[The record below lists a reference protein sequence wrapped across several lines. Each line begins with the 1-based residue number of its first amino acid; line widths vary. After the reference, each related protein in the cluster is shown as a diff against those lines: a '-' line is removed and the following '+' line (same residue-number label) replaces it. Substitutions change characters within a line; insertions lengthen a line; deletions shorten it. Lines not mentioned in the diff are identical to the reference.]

1 MSSSQRLWRPRTA
14 ASVVKW
20 RAVETRAV
28 ATRARSRRGGRR
40 DGRAIAHRRNCGR
53 RRRGCA
59 WRERRKDSARHW
71 DPRGTRQRG
80 ASRRVVAA
88 GPLWQ
93 RAGRTPADPL
103 ARLRLN
109 VNQEDATL
117 LGAMASTHLHAL
129 HTHRAQLLD
138 WTCRLPSLP
147 AEAGRRV
154 LAALM
159 PLVPLGADF
168 GRHLLLLLR
177 KLLSHLAVYG
187 FCGLLARN
195 LLPSEPGASTS
206 ASSHGPEPASRARD
220 GARSAVLVAGHPAAH
235 RRPRALGGRGCV
247 IVDPQPGA
255 WPLIA
260 VDCR

>member
-1 MSSSQRLWRPRTA
+1 M
-14 ASVVKW
+14 
-20 RAVETRAV
+20 

-40 DGRAIAHRRNCGR
+40 DGRAIAHRRHCGR

-93 RAGRTPADPL
+93 RAGRAPADPL

-138 WTCRLPSLP
+138 WTCRRPSLP

-177 KLLSHLAVYG
+177 KLLSHLRHVHAPWRCTGSVGCSRAASYPRSQ
-187 FCGLLARN
+187 ARRPPPPHTS
-195 LLPSEPGASTS
+195 PSPPRVPGTARAPPCSSRVIRQSSGCASS
-206 ASSHGPEPASRARD
+206 ASSARQTRMRNC
-220 GARSAVLVAGHPAAH
+220 RSST
-235 RRPRALGGRGCV
+235 RS
-247 IVDPQPGA
+247 
-255 WPLIA
+255 
-260 VDCR
+260 